1 MDVGYIKLY
10 RKITNSFVWTHPQMF
25 KLWCLCLM
33 KASHKENKFLFNGS
47 EIIVSSGQF
56 VTGRDAIA
64 KEFNEGAKSDQA
76 VVGRTLWRWLKKFE
90 EEQML
95 SIDSNTKYS
104 VITIENWHDYQVND
118 QHLSNV
124 RPSSVQRL
132 STYKN
137 EKNYINDNN
146 SPARFYESN
155 GYGSIASLTVQKI
168 NGWVEDISE
177 TGTSE
182 EEANEIIIKAME
194 FGVANNKRTWS
205 YVNRILVNWE
215 NRGLNTLEKIEA
227 AEAERNA
234 KQEARPAKKKKWNKN
249 TNTRSESL
257 PKWARADYEPVK
269 DAPVKDAPASAEEKE
284 EMQRRI
290 AEFRAMKP
298 GKG

>member
-47 EIIVSSGQF
+47 EITVSSGQF

-118 QHLSNV
+118 QHLSSA
-124 RPSSVQRL
+124 RPSSVQRS

-137 EKNYINDNN
+137 EKNLKNEKNYINNN
-146 SPARFYESN
+146 TPARFYESN
-155 GYGSIASLTVQKI
+155 GYGSIASLTIQKI
-168 NGWVEDISE
+168 DGWVEDISK

-182 EEANEIIIKAME
+182 EEANKIIIKAME
-194 FGVANNKRTWS
+194 FGVVHNKRTWS

-234 KQEARPAKKKKWNKN
+234 KQEVKPAKKNSWSKN
-249 TNTRSESL
+249 TSTRSESL
-257 PKWARADYEPVK
+257 PKWARDDYEQEK
-269 DAPVKDAPASAEEKE
+269 DEKVSPEEEAEYKA
-284 EMQRRI
+284 MIQRM
-290 AEFRAMKP
+290 RAA
-298 GKG
+298 KGANG

>member
-47 EIIVSSGQF
+47 EITVSSGQF

-118 QHLSNV
+118 QHLSSA
-124 RPSSVQRL
+124 RPSSVQRS

-137 EKNYINDNN
+137 EKNLKNEKNFIYNN
-146 SPARFYESN
+146 TPARFYESN
-155 GYGSIASLTVQKI
+155 GYGSIASLTIQKI
-168 NGWVEDISE
+168 DGWVEDISK

-182 EEANEIIIKAME
+182 EEANKIIIKAME
-194 FGVANNKRTWS
+194 FGVVHNKRTWS

-234 KQEARPAKKKKWNKN
+234 KQETKPAKKKSWNKN
-249 TNTRSESL
+249 THTRSESL
-257 PKWARADYEPVK
+257 PKWARDDYEPQEDEKVS
-269 DAPVKDAPASAEEKE
+269 PEEEAEYKA
-284 EMQRRI
+284 MIQRMRE
-290 AEFRAMKP
+290 A
-298 GKG
+298 KGANS